1 MRLSSGP
8 PLRAGSIVN
17 ENQKRRKVVTW
28 IKKIDLNW
36 RRICHTRS
44 LCADSAMTYR
54 NLVDDKT
61 ISNERIRKAIPQ
73 LHQGYR
79 LVGLRHRG
87 QQGHQELWG
96 KWVMT
101 FLEIALACVARGW
114 YVHPLK
120 PGDKFPI
127 TKHGKNDATL
137 DEGQVREWWTR
148 WPTANVG
155 SLASQAACVCWMQTT
170 G

>member
-1 MRLSSGP
+1 VRLSSGP

-61 ISNERIRKAIPQ
+61 ISNERIRKAI
-73 LHQGYR
+73 YR
-79 LVGLRHRG
+79 SYIKATVL
-87 QQGHQELWG
+87 
-96 KWVMT
+96 
-101 FLEIALACVARGW
+101 LACAIADSKDIKSCG
-114 YVHPLK
+114 
-120 PGDKFPI
+120 GN
-127 TKHGKNDATL
+127 G
-137 DEGQVREWWTR
+137 
-148 WPTANVG
+148 
-155 SLASQAACVCWMQTT
+155 
-170 G
+170 